1 MPRFLL
7 PVLVL
12 AMVIVCAP
20 AAAAERV
27 LVLPVGGEV
36 DSATATTLGRAVETA
51 VRDTLPAAEVMS
63 AATLET
69 SIGMSRMQDC
79 ALDEAV
85 GSCIAEIADAANADV
100 VVRPHLGRLGDE
112 YVFTVTMTGGATA
125 RLLGQGQR
133 RVPVARPTA
142 LLDVIPGLVERTAVD
157 AGLARER
164 REVSGAA
171 IAVAVGGAV
180 GAGLGVGLLGLRAV
194 AGAEYDKGNLERDQ
208 AGAYETL
215 QQPALYGGA
224 AIVVVGGLAALGG
237 TAAALWPLVQE

>member
-1 MPRFLL
+1 MSRLPL

-12 AMVIVCAP
+12 VMATVQAAP
-20 AAAAERV
+20 ALAERV

-36 DSATATTLGRAVETA
+36 DSATSTTLGRAVETA

-69 SIGMSRMQDC
+69 SIGMSRLQDC

-85 GSCIAEIADAANADV
+85 GACVAEIADAANADV

-112 YVFTVTMTGGATA
+112 YVLTVTMTGGSSA
-125 RLLGQGQR
+125 RLLGQGLR
-133 RVPVARPTA
+133 RVPVARPAA
-142 LLDVIPGLVERTAVD
+142 LLDVIPGLIERTAVD

-164 REVSGAA
+164 REVSAAA

-180 GAGLGVGLLGLRAV
+180 ATGVAVGGLGLRAV
-194 AGAEYDKGNLERDQ
+194 AGAEYDQGNLDRGQ
-208 AGAYETL
+208 AGAYEAL
-215 QQPALYGGA
+215 QQPALYGST
-224 AIVVVGGLAALGG
+224 VVVIIGGLAALGG
-237 TAAALWPLVQE
+237 TAAAVWPLVQE